1 MPGYVRTCGQYH
13 ATVSTFNRAVASA
26 ATAPSASTWSL
37 IRTLRSRRRCHRGG
51 DGGHVG
57 SRQHASICPF
67 PDAVGMM
74 LSVQIGLLRLV
85 QAQGHFLWT
94 MLPLASTSVLGN
106 LILPALAG
114 TYLQRAARRR
124 FRGFFW
130 SSRAAVVLVPVCTIL
145 AARFVWPEVFVLA
158 PAAAG
163 LFTGW
168 TLRERV
174 AGKARAVALG
184 GAIAI
189 AIVGG
194 GLVAVLLRA
203 ARIGVW
209 DALAM
214 LVAAGL
220 GYLGGCFIERKQ
232 FPWKPVA
239 LAGASTLVTLG
250 ICEVL
255 VRFLLPI
262 LPMYYST
269 DSNSIRFPA
278 FDRERGELIHQT
290 PFDLDLDLSACTPL
304 YANDIPYQYAF
315 PQVSDL
321 WQPIP
326 PRAVLHVG
334 DSMVRGIIVDWRDTF
349 SNLLQQATP
358 DVRQINLGVSKTA
371 PDFYLLME
379 RKWAA
384 RLPLQLVVV
393 HLFLGN
399 DIEGL
404 GQPSRC
410 CADEPL
416 LQLTDGRVEER
427 CPTPKWRD
435 GFGESLKW
443 FAGVSPPPAIVR
455 QLTPYSQF
463 ARYFVAVAEF
473 FQKRYFTEPDYE
485 FREDFLETRERSGR
499 PPPSRLENQWVLLE
513 AIMRALGD
521 DLAQRSVPLVVS
533 VLPLSVALE
542 KPVPKATETYQAHT
556 RILEI
561 LKRVNIEAL
570 DPWDEF
576 ESLVK
581 REGHDAAF
589 LPQGDVHLNA
599 KGHRFY
605 ADWLL
610 QRLGP
615 RLGAR

>member
-1 MPGYVRTCGQYH
+1 
-13 ATVSTFNRAVASA
+13 
-26 ATAPSASTWSL
+26 
-37 IRTLRSRRRCHRGG
+37 
-51 DGGHVG
+51 
-57 SRQHASICPF
+57 
-67 PDAVGMM
+67 MM

-130 SSRAAVVLVPVCTIL
+130 SSRVAVVLVPVCTIL

-158 PAAAG
+158 PAAAA

-174 AGKARAVALG
+174 AGKARALALG
-184 GAIAI
+184 GAIVI

-194 GLVAVLLRA
+194 CLVAVLLRA
-203 ARIGVW
+203 ARIGLW

-214 LVAAGL
+214 LAAAGL
-220 GYLGGCFIERKQ
+220 GYLGGCSIERKQ

-269 DSNSIRFPA
+269 DSNSIRFPP

-326 PRAVLHVG
+326 QRAVLHVG
-334 DSMVRGIIVDWRDTF
+334 DSMLRGIM
-349 SNLLQQATP
+349 
-358 DVRQINLGVSKTA
+358 A

-435 GFGESLKW
+435 GFGESLKC

-473 FQKRYFTEPDYE
+473 FQKRYFAEPDYE
-485 FREDFLETRERSGR
+485 FRGDFLETRERSGR

-513 AIMRALGD
+513 AILRALGN